1 MEFYIE
7 FMAGDAKT
15 EDMMNPIKMWSE
27 SKGPHDGTRPSVNRT
42 VGASWSDT
50 DLHQDRS
57 VSHGYLVSEELTPK
71 AGRCWEDEAVDGKRK
86 EGTGKRL
93 ETVRLDEEVGKKKNS
108 IFIVDKES
116 GMFRGHSLQSM
127 ADAGVSSGSDCSSS
141 TRKHGPGTS
150 GMSQYPGRKTTDR
163 RNNRSRGTVGEEMEA
178 SGKKRRGGITREVLV
193 DGNGKA
199 GKTSIYGSAEGTGNT
214 FQMLRLAERSGQE
227 TTDCTGSSGESGTGK
242 ITENVYWIKLSEET
256 GMKISR
262 NNQTLNCA
270 TPTGRLSTHIIPLRP
285 QTTHETK
292 RHNDVTVTKREFVV
306 TTAEHRVASMTSPNV
321 IGVTRNDVTVSKEPG
336 FSTANKQATPLL
348 QTSRAFADVARKE
361 RSSASR
367 DATKASSMTSEAQG
381 DVNEELTSSVAQ
393 QVNDAEQ
400 RSPPTVQ
407 ADVLSTYTS
416 VFKVPLEEG
425 DDQASA
431 ASANAGSLPAGSF
444 SLSGD
449 FRGVLVG
456 HTNTITH
463 CQVLLSHIVTS
474 SLDSTIRIWHRQLLT
489 QVRTSHYDHNQV
501 LLLPCHV
508 TRSDSSVC

>member
-15 EDMMNPIKMWSE
+15 ADVINPVKMWSE

-42 VGASWSDT
+42 MGVSWSDT
-50 DLHQDRS
+50 DLHHDRS
-57 VSHGYLVSEELTPK
+57 VSHRSLVSEELTPR
-71 AGRCWEDEAVDGKRK
+71 ALRCWEDEAVDGKGK
-86 EGTGKRL
+86 EGTGKRV
-93 ETVRLDEEVGKKKNS
+93 ETVGLDEEVGKKKNS

-116 GMFRGHSLQSM
+116 GMFQGHSLQSM

-141 TRKHGPGTS
+141 TRKHGPGKS
-150 GMSQYPGRKTTDR
+150 GMSPDPGRKTADR
-163 RNNRSRGTVGEEMEA
+163 RNNRSRGAVGEEMA
-178 SGKKRRGGITREVLV
+178 SSGKSGSGRITREVLV

-199 GKTSIYGSAEGTGNT
+199 GKASRCRSGDGSGNT

-227 TTDCTGSSGESGTGK
+227 STDCNESSGESGTGK
-242 ITENVYWIKLSEET
+242 ITEEVYWIKLSEET

-262 NNQTLNCA
+262 NNHTMNCA

-306 TTAEHRVASMTSPNV
+306 TTDEHRVVSMTSPNV
-321 IGVTRNDVTVSKEPG
+321 IGVTRKDVTVSKEPR
-336 FSTANKQATPLL
+336 FSTANKQATSLL
-348 QTSRAFADVARKE
+348 PTSRACADVARKE
-361 RSSASR
+361 LSSASR

-381 DVNEELTSSVAQ
+381 DVIEELTSSVAQ

-400 RSPPTVQ
+400 RYPPTAQ

-416 VFKVPLEEG
+416 VFRVPLQEG
-425 DDQASA
+425 ADQVSA
-431 ASANAGSLPAGSF
+431 ASANADALSAGS
-444 SLSGD
+444 SPLSGD
-449 FRGVLVG
+449 FRGVLIG

-463 CQVLLSHIVTS
+463 SQVLLAHIITS
-474 SLDSTIRIWHRQLLT
+474 SLDSTIRVWHRQLLT
-489 QVRTSHYDHNQV
+489 QVRTPLHYHV
-501 LLLPCHV
+501 L
-508 TRSDSSVC
+508 R